1 MGVFFP
7 WDVYCMVLREIGLS
21 RNTIRMFAK
30 TFEDILKII
39 IFIKTMTIL
48 FSYYFQGKIGL
59 SFYFALDYNE

>member
-7 WDVYCMVLREIGLS
+7 WGVLYGFTGNRIVKKYYQNVCENFWGH
-21 RNTIRMFAK
+21 
-30 TFEDILKII
+30 LKII